1 MTKNILE
8 QLIGKPYNEHKDNP
22 LHHAPREFFE
32 RRLNLG
38 YTLVQYGHGD
48 WVNASLL
55 ERYVAG
61 YEIKPK
67 DKAKIVLLFAFH
79 HMNNGI
85 TTYEQPKFNVKLN
98 HPHRIPFVQDFRT
111 DGDFQRYA
119 MMFRITL
126 LDQVSLEEVVRNY
139 PTSSRFPNTWSRA
152 VRL

>member
-1 MTKNILE
+1 MTQDILE
-8 QLIGKPYNEHKDNP
+8 QLIGKPYSENSDSP

-55 ERYVAG
+55 ERYAIG
-61 YEIKPK
+61 YKIKPN
-67 DKAKIVLLFAFH
+67 DKAKITLLFAFH
-79 HMNNGI
+79 HLDSGI
-85 TTYEQPKFNVKLN
+85 TTYEQPKFKARIS

-126 LDQVSLEEVVRNY
+126 LDPVSLEEVVRNY
-139 PTSSRFPNTWSRA
+139 PASSRFPNTWSRV
-152 VRL
+152 VRR